1 MNKQDIQQRLQDIN
15 LEINSLDD
23 LRTGYDDVNIH
34 TIEERIT
41 ELKEEKINL
50 IIFSFFPCFIKK
62 FENFNKG
69 NSKL

>member
-50 IIFSFFPCFIKK
+50 KELLKNSFDEMI
-62 FENFNKG
+62 G
-69 NSKL
+69 L

>member
-23 LRTGYDDVNIH
+23 LKAGYDDVNIH

-41 ELKEEKINL
+41 ELEEEKINL
-50 IIFSFFPCFIKK
+50 KELLKNSFDEMI
-62 FENFNKG
+62 G
-69 NSKL
+69 L

>member
-23 LRTGYDDVNIH
+23 LKTGYDDVNIH

-50 IIFSFFPCFIKK
+50 KELLKNSFDEMI
-62 FENFNKG
+62 G
-69 NSKL
+69 L

>member
-23 LRTGYDDVNIH
+23 LRAGYDDVNIH

-41 ELKEEKINL
+41 ELEEEKINL
-50 IIFSFFPCFIKK
+50 KELLKNSFDEMI
-62 FENFNKG
+62 G
-69 NSKL
+69 L